1 MAGIPNLNVVI
12 QQGDIARDVH
22 QMKSAHQNSQQV
34 AASAVPDKI
43 AKEKSQVQESPDSEK
58 SKWEKQKEDQK
69 RKRLMN
75 KKKDGEKKKNNKNNS
90 DHILDTV
97 V

>member
-1 MAGIPNLNVVI
+1 MAGVPNLNVVI
-12 QQGDIARDVH
+12 QQGDVARNAQ
-22 QMKSAHQNSQQV
+22 QMKSFHQDAQQV
-34 AASAVPDKI
+34 AASSVPDKV

-58 SKWEKQKEDQK
+58 SKWEKQKEEQK
-69 RKRLMN
+69 RKRLM
-75 KKKDGEKKKNNKNNS
+75 KKRKDREKKKNNKNNS